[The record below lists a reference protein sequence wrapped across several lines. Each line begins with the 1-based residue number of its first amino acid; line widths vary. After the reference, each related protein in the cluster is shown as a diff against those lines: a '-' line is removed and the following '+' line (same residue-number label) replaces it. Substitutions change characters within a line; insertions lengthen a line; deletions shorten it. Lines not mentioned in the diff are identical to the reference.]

1 MLTAPLTTADLA
13 PVLATIDALDADA
26 TLLRECAD
34 FAAWCDERR
43 DAWVDAVDAE
53 SAEHPRHGGRVFA
66 TLRFL
71 VAPESAGDIEGHVRR
86 ASSDFPGLG
95 SDTLARTADDPAAG
109 AAIAMRLLRDAGR
122 VDACIFRPI

>member
-1 MLTAPLTTADLA
+1 MTTHITTARLA
-13 PVLATIDALDADA
+13 DGTAVSFDRDAYGAGAIASALADA
-26 TLLRECAD
+26 SDDPGREVTLVA
-34 FAAWCDERR
+34 
-43 DAWVDAVDAE
+43 
-53 SAEHPRHGGRVFA
+53 AEHPRHGGRVFA